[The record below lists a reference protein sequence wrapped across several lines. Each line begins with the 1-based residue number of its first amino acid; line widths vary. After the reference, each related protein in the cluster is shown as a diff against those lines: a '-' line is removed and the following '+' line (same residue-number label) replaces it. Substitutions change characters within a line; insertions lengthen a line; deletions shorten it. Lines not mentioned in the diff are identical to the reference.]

1 MSSNRKRVSNSK
13 KRFFK
18 LFFFVAAR
26 SSVCRRYGRGG
37 AMSAYCLRVFRG
49 RARLRHPVLAD
60 AAVRQSMADSLA
72 LLDGVAGVSQGYS
85 SVLLE
90 LKPDADPEAIRR
102 ALRAAV
108 PAEEESEER
117 SECVRHGI
125 GARRIELRVLLLS
138 CLACGLFGAAG
149 RISAHIAAGAFSG
162 LLLTHHVWERRHSL

>member
-1 MSSNRKRVSNSK
+1 
-13 KRFFK
+13 
-18 LFFFVAAR
+18 
-26 SSVCRRYGRGG
+26 
-37 AMSAYCLRVFRG
+37 MSAYCLRVFRG

-60 AAVRQSMADSLA
+60 AAVRQSTADSLA

-125 GARRIELRVLLLS
+125 GARRIELLS

>member
-1 MSSNRKRVSNSK
+1 
-13 KRFFK
+13 
-18 LFFFVAAR
+18 
-26 SSVCRRYGRGG
+26 
-37 AMSAYCLRVFRG
+37 
-49 RARLRHPVLAD
+49 
-60 AAVRQSMADSLA
+60 MADSLA

>member
-1 MSSNRKRVSNSK
+1 M
-13 KRFFK
+13 
-18 LFFFVAAR
+18 AAR

-60 AAVRQSMADSLA
+60 AAVRQNTADSLA

-108 PAEEESEER
+108 PAAEESEER